1 MGNSYQINDSYM
13 INSNVGF
20 TNSNY
25 RDLNPSFEEK
35 RKDDIYNFMLNL
47 SYAYSKDTIVAL
59 IYNYINQNSN
69 QVPTDYDKNILKTS
83 IYYSF

>member
-1 MGNSYQINDSYM
+1 M

-25 RDLNPSFEEK
+25 RDLNPLFEEK